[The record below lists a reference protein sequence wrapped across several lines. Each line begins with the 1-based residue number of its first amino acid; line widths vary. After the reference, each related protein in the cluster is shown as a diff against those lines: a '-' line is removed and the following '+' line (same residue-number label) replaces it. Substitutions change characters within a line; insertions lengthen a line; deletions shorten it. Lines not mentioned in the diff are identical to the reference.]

1 MVISKETANG
11 APCQSCFLFRMF
23 YVLLIQCGM
32 TFVLAG
38 YLTTLD
44 DVTPTRVGHWLQS
57 RGHPWTNRLFY
68 KLGGGRDGIFLIT
81 RHSNA
86 MFSLEVTPPQLML
99 SWKVSSVCFFLFSYN
114 KWALL
119 TDITMA
125 KKTTVQNCRK
135 INMWKLSMGKKREKK
150 TEFPVVFWNCSAYV
164 TMCIISST
172 ESRATAVPDVSD
184 LD

>member
-1 MVISKETANG
+1 MWDDICPGRLLNYTRWCHSNQGRALTPAPG
-11 APCQSCFLFRMF
+11 A
-23 YVLLIQCGM
+23 
-32 TFVLAG
+32 
-38 YLTTLD
+38 
-44 DVTPTRVGHWLQS
+44 
-57 RGHPWTNRLFY
+57 PWTNRLFY

-125 KKTTVQNCRK
+125 KKNYCT
-135 INMWKLSMGKKREKK
+135 KLQEDKHVKTFYGKKKEKK
-150 TEFPVVFWNCSAYV
+150 TEFPVVFWNCNAYV
-164 TMCIISST
+164 TTCIISST